1 MEVLMIATL
10 KNKDF
15 ALLWTGGLISMTG
28 NWMLMAALPF
38 HVYAITNSALAA
50 SGILMAMV
58 APGIFFGS
66 IAGVFI
72 DRWDRKKVMVIVS
85 ALQAVT
91 ILGLLLVRSAEWIW
105 VIYLTVF
112 LESTLKNFF
121 GPAEGALLPNLVG
134 EEHLVPANSLNA
146 LNDNLARIIGP
157 AIGGLLLGMI
167 GFQSVIWADA
177 ASYLIAMVLIFLIQA
192 DNTAPARESGWETER
207 NKIENSWVQMWKEW
221 LAGLRYIKQKRALT
235 GLFITMGIALFGD
248 AILSA
253 ILVVFVQQDLGFNAI
268 EFGWLM
274 TARGLG
280 GLVGGLLVGS
290 VGQKFKPLQLISGGL
305 LVSGASIY
313 LMLLRPSLAVMMLVL
328 VLIGP
333 AIMAWLISLQAIGQK
348 ETEDVY
354 RGRVFGAIGTS
365 TTFIMF
371 FGSAIAGFMADQ
383 IGTFILVAAAASFYM
398 LAGLVSPTAFGNSI
412 KDAPIP
418 IKA

>member
-1 MEVLMIATL
+1 MEVLMISTL
-10 KNKDF
+10 KNKNF
-15 ALLWTGGLISMTG
+15 AYLWTGGLISMTG

-38 HVYAITNSALAA
+38 HVYEITNSALAA

-66 IAGVFI
+66 IAGVFV
-72 DRWDRKKVMVIVS
+72 DRWDRQKVMVIIS

-112 LESTLKNFF
+112 LESSLKNFF

-134 EEHLVPANSLNA
+134 EEYLVPANSLNA
-146 LNDNLARIIGP
+146 LNDNLARIVGP
-157 AIGGLLLGMI
+157 AVGGLLLGMI

-177 ASYLIAMVLIFLIQA
+177 ASYLIAMVLIYLIRA
-192 DNTAPARESGWETER
+192 DNTAPVRESGTEMDHQ
-207 NKIENSWVQMWKEW
+207 IENSWVQMWKEW

-253 ILVVFVQQDLGFNAI
+253 ILVVFVQQDLGYNAI

-290 VGQKFKPLQLISGGL
+290 VGQKFKPIQLISGGL
-305 LVSGASIY
+305 LGSGASIF
-313 LMLLRPSLAVMMLVL
+313 LMLLRPSLAVMMILL

-348 ETEDVY
+348 EAEDAY

-365 TTFIMF
+365 STFIMF

-383 IGTFILVAAAASFYM
+383 IGTFILIAAAATFYM
-398 LAGLVSPTAFGNSI
+398 LAGLVSPAAFGNSI
-412 KDAPIP
+412 EDEPIP

>member
-1 MEVLMIATL
+1 V
-10 KNKDF
+10 
-15 ALLWTGGLISMTG
+15 
-28 NWMLMAALPF
+28 
-38 HVYAITNSALAA
+38 
-50 SGILMAMV
+50 
-58 APGIFFGS
+58 
-66 IAGVFI
+66 
-72 DRWDRKKVMVIVS
+72 
-85 ALQAVT
+85 
-91 ILGLLLVRSAEWIW
+91 
-105 VIYLTVF
+105 TVF

-157 AIGGLLLGMI
+157 AVGGLLLGGI

-192 DNTAPARESGWETER
+192 DNTAPVRESGSDMDH
-207 NKIENSWVQMWKEW
+207 KIENSWVQMWEEW

-280 GLVGGLLVGS
+280 GLVGGMLVGS
-290 VGQKFKPLQLISGGL
+290 VGQKFKPIQLISGGL
-305 LVSGASIY
+305 LGSGASIF
-313 LMLLRPSLAVMMLVL
+313 LMLLRPSMAVMMILL

-348 ETEDVY
+348 EAEDAY

-383 IGTFILVAAAASFYM
+383 IGTFILVAAAAAFYM
-398 LAGLVSPTAFGNSI
+398 LAGLASPAAFGNSI
-412 KDAPIP
+412 EDEVIP
-418 IKA
+418 IKT

>member
-1 MEVLMIATL
+1 MFATL
-10 KNKDF
+10 KNKNF
-15 ALLWTGGLISMTG
+15 ALLWTGGLISMIG
-28 NWMLMAALPF
+28 NWMLMVALPF
-38 HVYAITNSALAA
+38 HVYSLTGSALAA

-66 IAGVFI
+66 IAGVFV
-72 DRWDRKKVMVIVS
+72 DRWDRKKVMVIIS
-85 ALQAVT
+85 ALQAMT
-91 ILGLLLVRSAEWIW
+91 ILGLLLVRSVEWIW
-105 VIYLTVF
+105 VIYLTTF
-112 LESTLKNFF
+112 LESSLKNFF

-134 EEHLVPANSLNA
+134 EEHLVPANALNA

-157 AIGGLLLGMI
+157 AIGGLLLGTL

-177 ASYLIAMVLIFLIQA
+177 ASYLIAMLLIILIQA
-192 DNTAPARESGWETER
+192 NNTAPIREARSNTDRKNPNPWR
-207 NKIENSWVQMWKEW
+207 QMWAEW
-221 LAGLRYIKQKRALT
+221 LAGLQYIRYRKALKS
-235 GLFITMGIALFGD
+235 LFIVMGIALFGD

-274 TARGLG
+274 AARGLG
-280 GLVGGLLVGS
+280 GLIGGLLVGS
-290 VGQKFKPLQLISGGL
+290 VGQKFSPLQLISGGL

-313 LMLLRPSLAVMMLVL
+313 VMLMRPPLPVLVGVL

-333 AIMAWLISLQAIGQK
+333 ALMAWLISLQTIGQK
-348 ETEDVY
+348 ETEDAY

-383 IGTFILVAAAASFYM
+383 IGTVILVGAAATIYM
-398 LAGLVSPTAFGNSI
+398 LAGVISPVVFGTSI
-412 KDAPIP
+412 KETPVP
-418 IKA
+418 VEVQ

>member
-1 MEVLMIATL
+1 MLATL
-10 KNKDF
+10 KNKNF
-15 ALLWTGGLISMTG
+15 ALLWTGGLISMIG

-38 HVYAITNSALAA
+38 HVYALTRSALAA

-66 IAGVFI
+66 FAGVFV
-72 DRWDRKKVMVIVS
+72 DRWDRKKVMVIIS
-85 ALQAVT
+85 ALQAIT
-91 ILGLLLVRSAEWIW
+91 ILGLLLVRSVEWIW

-146 LNDNLARIIGP
+146 LNDNLARIVGP
-157 AIGGLLLGMI
+157 AIGGLLLGTL

-177 ASYLIAMVLIFLIQA
+177 ASYLIAMLLIILIKA
-192 DNTAPARESGWETER
+192 DNTAPVRDASAETDR
-207 NKIENSWVQMWKEW
+207 KIQNPWRQMWEEW
-221 LAGLRYIKQKRALT
+221 LAGLRYIKHRRALT
-235 GLFITMGIALFGD
+235 GLFIIMGIALFGD

-268 EFGWLM
+268 EFGWLL

-280 GLVGGLLVGS
+280 GLIGGLLVGS
-290 VGQKFKPLQLISGGL
+290 IGRKFTPLQLITGGL
-305 LVSGASIY
+305 LISGASIF
-313 LMLLRPSLAVMMLVL
+313 LMLTRPSLPVMLSLL

-333 AIMAWLISLQAIGQK
+333 ALMAWLISLQAIGQK
-348 ETEDVY
+348 ETEDAF

-383 IGTFILVAAAASFYM
+383 IGTFTLVAAAATFYI
-398 LAGLVSPTAFGNSI
+398 LAGMVSPAAFGASI
-412 KDAPIP
+412 KEAPIP
-418 IKA
+418 AEAQ